1 MIWTSSTKDFDKNF
15 ETVTYFAV
23 SLVLF
28 GYIAQFI
35 GLRGLNAWISIAQL
49 GITIIMG
56 VLRGILRMKRLGKN
70 NNHLTM
76 WQDLATGH
84 ELDWLAFDIAEQEL
98 TKKLKADVRDTSFE
112 KDQSQTSEKKF
123 LWYITGQ
130 HEKAIRLEN
139 ATMNDSGSET
149 LETSCGDEEF
159 NNSRKSNLF
168 KSNTA
173 EWLVSYNDELIQ
185 NRTRLSN
192 VTGHFCEPMD
202 AKSYL
207 SWKDE
212 RVRVRAKAKSLSA
225 MISQAAAI
233 LLRNQSYKEDIH
245 LRIKAAFSYAKSNS
259 EETIVSIKLKPPTGP
274 DRINW
279 GVDSSQLEA
288 ILGLWLWSITR
299 REYDTYSENK
309 EASSDISSFP
319 NKVLNSNVFRVV
331 SAYCGEH
338 EWGNSFDTDMSLW
351 LGSGDLKYIKQ
362 SLDMRS
368 YNSYKYS
375 LADHWIPSDE
385 KSVIS
390 GQDTD
395 QTTKEENE
403 SKSYQRVGESSNDS
417 TKRFQRFCGWNLIY
431 DALSTATFGEEG
443 SNLSERKRVNV
454 KGFLVKDTEYSLLD
468 ICAQELFVSLLHS
481 MKALEVR
488 KLDKISV
495 SESGGNLRL
504 ENPVI
509 SALAK
514 CFTDN
519 GLGTHSDAISCLI
532 PALRSEIPPYQEKV
546 LSALTPVASNYRR
559 DDEWSSAEVVLIWAC
574 QYYHK
579 LNPADTD
586 ETSEFMVAL
595 RELGELYRWSLAQMQ
610 HNVRQEFGARGIEQ
624 MASKFGTTNPIVTLY
639 STVAERINGTKVKS
653 QGWMDQFHRA
663 VEHRSREDALYYL
676 CFAGNFIPHNFS
688 KHLSPAAQNGW
699 DEIVYALLELK
710 LNPNDQ
716 DDDGRTLVSHCAESG
731 LRQSLRRLMDMN
743 ADLDLADK
751 YEMTPLAYAAM
762 NGRENIVRL
771 LIETG
776 QVGLKGS
783 GDSGEKTP
791 LWLATDRDHF
801 GIIAE
806 LLDQGADV
814 NMKTYRGRGLLDLAI
829 CRGNSCLVKSILERG
844 PRIKCEHPD
853 IKGMMKQH
861 RNNFNPIT
869 GPEVS
874 DIPVHPL
881 IWAIWRGY
889 TDILRILLENYST
902 LMPAGDDELRESK
915 ELLARG
921 ATLQPLR
928 NHSDGFFST
937 LDLPP
942 PSSAPIADMCHIKFN
957 PPYSEAPRLMIG
969 ISGLSLA
976 QGSPL
981 DMHWEASR
989 VSKTGF
995 TLIRRRH
1002 HHRSEPVDSAN
1013 VTWIEFGTEEQEFQ
1027 VGNFSSSKDSND
1039 SYIDYLSGGYHLEE
1053 DISFQNAFKQKP
1065 NVVIWLRGLSHVR
1078 QDFNRWEVST
1088 RTDKITANGFKI
1100 DIKIYHG
1107 GRRNIPHVAWL
1118 AYPADST
1125 HIQSGIFSV
1134 PVDKLSDHN
1143 TIQRREFDKKFG
1155 RIPRVFLAFSELGID
1170 ENKKENFEVKV
1181 LYTDVT
1187 GFFWSCFNPESI
1199 TGWNSSGVRGHV
1211 EWVAFG

>member
-1 MIWTSSTKDFDKNF
+1 
-15 ETVTYFAV
+15 
-23 SLVLF
+23 
-28 GYIAQFI
+28 
-35 GLRGLNAWISIAQL
+35 
-49 GITIIMG
+49 
-56 VLRGILRMKRLGKN
+56 
-70 NNHLTM
+70 
-76 WQDLATGH
+76 
-84 ELDWLAFDIAEQEL
+84 
-98 TKKLKADVRDTSFE
+98 
-112 KDQSQTSEKKF
+112 
-123 LWYITGQ
+123 
-130 HEKAIRLEN
+130 
-139 ATMNDSGSET
+139 
-149 LETSCGDEEF
+149 
-159 NNSRKSNLF
+159 
-168 KSNTA
+168 
-173 EWLVSYNDELIQ
+173 
-185 NRTRLSN
+185 
-192 VTGHFCEPMD
+192 
-202 AKSYL
+202 
-207 SWKDE
+207 
-212 RVRVRAKAKSLSA
+212 
-225 MISQAAAI
+225 
-233 LLRNQSYKEDIH
+233 
-245 LRIKAAFSYAKSNS
+245 
-259 EETIVSIKLKPPTGP
+259 
-274 DRINW
+274 
-279 GVDSSQLEA
+279 
-288 ILGLWLWSITR
+288 
-299 REYDTYSENK
+299 
-309 EASSDISSFP
+309 
-319 NKVLNSNVFRVV
+319 
-331 SAYCGEH
+331 
-338 EWGNSFDTDMSLW
+338 MSLW
-351 LGSGDLKYIKQ
+351 LGSGELKYIKQ

-390 GQDTD
+390 GQDTN

-417 TKRFQRFCGWNLIY
+417 TKGFQRFCGWDLIY
-431 DALSTATFGEEG
+431 DALSTASFGKEG
-443 SNLSERKRVNV
+443 SNISGRKRVNV

-468 ICAQELFVSLLHS
+468 ICAQELFVALLHS

-559 DDEWSSAEVVLIWAC
+559 DDEWSSAEVVLTWAC
-574 QYYHK
+574 QYYHR

-586 ETSEFMVAL
+586 ETSDFMVAL

-624 MASKFGTTNPIVTLY
+624 MASKFGTTNPIVALH

-653 QGWMDQFHRA
+653 QGWMDEFHRA
-663 VEHRSREDALYYL
+663 VRNCKRADALYNL

-710 LNPNDQ
+710 PNPNDQ
-716 DDDGRTLVSHCAESG
+716 DDDGRTLVSYCAESG
-731 LRQSLRRLMDMN
+731 LRQSLRRLIDMN

-751 YEMTPLAYAAM
+751 YKMTPLAYAAM

-771 LIETG
+771 LIKTG

-783 GDSGEKTP
+783 GDSCERTP
-791 LWLATDRDHF
+791 LWLATDQDHF
-801 GIIAE
+801 GTVAE
-806 LLDQGADV
+806 LIDKGANV

-829 CRGNSCLVKSILERG
+829 CRGNSGLVKSILERG
-844 PRIKCEHPD
+844 PRVKYEHPD
-853 IKGMMKQH
+853 IKGMMEQH
-861 RNNFNPIT
+861 RRGRSQKT
-869 GPEVS
+869 GPELS

-881 IWAIWRGY
+881 IRATWRGH
-889 TDILRILLENYST
+889 TDVMRLLLEDYST
-902 LMPAGDDELRESK
+902 LMPAGDDELRELK

-921 ATLQPLR
+921 AILQPLR

-942 PSSAPIADMCHIKFN
+942 LSSAPIADMCHIKFC

-969 ISGLSLA
+969 ISGLSLE

-981 DMHWEASR
+981 DMHWEASQ
-989 VSKTGF
+989 VSETGF

-1002 HHRSEPVDSAN
+1002 HYGWEPVDSAN
-1013 VTWIEFGTEEQEFQ
+1013 VTWIEFGAEEQEFQ
-1027 VGNFSSSKDSND
+1027 GKDATTNDDSNGYLLMKQLLVGNFSSSEDFND
-1039 SYIDYLSGGYHLEE
+1039 DYIDYRSDDYRLQE

-1065 NVVIWLRGLSHVR
+1065 NVVVWLRGLSHVR
-1078 QDFNRWEVST
+1078 KKDDGWRVSA
-1088 RTDKITANGFKI
+1088 RPDKITANGFQM
-1100 DIKIYHG
+1100 
-1107 GRRNIPHVAWL
+1107 NICIHPKYLQDRFCLAWL
-1118 AYPADST
+1118 AHPADST
-1125 HIQSGIFSV
+1125 HIQSGVFCV

-1143 TIQRREFDKKFG
+1143 TIQRREFAKKFE
-1155 RIPRVFLAFSELGID
+1155 RTPRVFLAISELIID
-1170 ENKKENFEVKV
+1170 GNEKENFEVKV

-1199 TGWNSSGVRGHV
+1199 TGWDRSGVRGHV
-1211 EWVAFG
+1211 QWVAFG